1 MSRVKAL
8 KKCEELNARSVSI
21 PMLGARMSLNEDY
34 ARAIVGTVAYAAQ
47 GHELQLRSVARV
59 RLVAYEEEQ
68 QLAFCTV
75 LTDTVKMLDVAPQ
88 WSDPDRSASTWRGA
102 DDTDA

>member
-1 MSRVKAL
+1 MKAL
-8 KKCEELNARSVSI
+8 KKCEELNLRSVSI
-21 PMLGARMSLNEDY
+21 PMLGAGDESLNEDY

-68 QLAFCTV
+68 RLAFCTV
-75 LTDTVKMLDVAPQ
+75 LTDTVRMLEVAPQ
-88 WSDPDRSASTWRGA
+88 WSDPDRSVSTWHGA